1 MADFFEL
8 LKKRRSIRDYEFRGV
23 ALELV
28 KEIIR
33 DSCLSPSSS
42 HNQPW
47 RFIIITDKGL
57 IKRLSDECKET
68 LLADLDRKPDAPSR
82 KYEAILRDPNFN
94 VFYNAP
100 CLVYI
105 AGSKEV
111 GTLHVD
117 CALAAAY
124 FMFSASARSLGTC
137 WIGLGQHL
145 RDPSLM
151 GEIGLPEDHEIV
163 APIILG
169 YPKVIPGVPV
179 RQEPQI
185 LRSIIS

>member
-8 LKKRRSIRDYEFRGV
+8 LKKRRSIRDYEPKEV
-23 ALELV
+23 PLELV
-28 KEIIR
+28 RQIIR
-33 DSCLSPSSS
+33 DSCLAPSSS
-42 HNQPW
+42 DNQPW

-57 IKRLSDECKET
+57 IKRLSDECKKT
-68 LLADLDRKPDAPSR
+68 LVADLERNPDAPSK

-111 GTLHVD
+111 RTLQVD

-124 FMFSASARSLGTC
+124 FMFSASARGLGTC
-137 WIGLGQHL
+137 WIGLGKHL
-145 RDPSLM
+145 RDLSLIR
-151 GEIGLPEDHEIV
+151 EIGLPDGHEIV

-169 YPKVIPGVPV
+169 YPKAVPGVPE

-185 LRSIIS
+185 LKIVS